1 MIGADT
7 NPFATASVWIG
18 VAAIL
23 TSMVRAFQD
32 PGWISTGLFYL
43 ILLLAIASAV
53 WGLVGMRRSE
63 ALNGLGSK
71 SSLVGLAMGGT
82 IILSNYVRWVWTL
95 VVGIFR

>member
-23 TSMVRAFQD
+23 TSIVRAFQD

-53 WGLVGMRRSE
+53 WGVVGMKRSKT
-63 ALNGLGSK
+63 LNGLGLK
-71 SSLVGLAMGGT
+71 SSLMGLTIGGT
-82 IILSNYVRWVWTL
+82 IMLSNYVRWAWTL